1 MLQYYCGDYM
11 TKHEVL
17 AYCSQIMNCDI
28 HYIDEVLPNFNR
40 DNFLEDI
47 LKIINELK
55 LNYNAMLELKISENS
70 DEFDRDLAELR
81 YKIEHIENK
90 FFKEHNLN
98 LNSNNIAI
106 FAKSENGKAYFLNDL
121 KKIPSEVYD
130 EVLKTINLFLSGQ
143 RNAEDKVKIL
153 KNNDNFVRP
162 VFEFKGFQVR
172 IFATRLK
179 ENVFCIFGVAIKKA
193 DYDKKIYTN
202 FSRRLS
208 GLVSDGV
215 LDDYI
220 NRLSNAS
227 LRTDLIIENNQ
238 ILEDI
243 LNHLKNKGKD
253 KDENKD
259 EDDIELLFSDE
270 YYDVEGGMESIL
282 EEKAIEENK
291 DDGFSDLENNTVDVS
306 SDSILAKEDTGISS
320 VEDVVNIKVMPELLS
335 GKKYKVRR
343 ETILKDYIRSNIMIM
358 NFDELLNVVKVV
370 SFINFER
377 AIKYHVSIPN
387 VPEVSFEEKSVAVKR
402 GRKPMKETPFIN
414 YIKTSIVKF
423 SCDELLRVKNCILD
437 LNIDKAIGE
446 IYDKMLIM
454 PKHQLDRFILENYP
468 SDDIGEK
475 RK

>member
-1 MLQYYCGDYM
+1 M
-11 TKHEVL
+11 TEQEVL
-17 AYCSQIMNCDI
+17 AYCKQIMDCDI
-28 HYIDEVLPNFNR
+28 HYIDESLPSFKR
-40 DNFLEDI
+40 DDFLVDL
-47 LKIINELK
+47 LKIVNELK
-55 LNYNAMLELKISENS
+55 LNYNVMLELKHSENS
-70 DEFDRDLAELR
+70 DEFDDDLAKLK
-81 YKIEHIENK
+81 YKIKYIENK
-90 FFKEHNLN
+90 FLKEHN

-106 FAKSENGKAYFLNDL
+106 FAKSENGKPYFLNDL

-130 EVLKTINLFLSGQ
+130 EVLKTVNLFLSGQ
-143 RNAEDKVKIL
+143 RFGEDKVKIL

-162 VFEFKGFQVR
+162 VFEYKGFQVR

-179 ENVFCIFGVAIKKA
+179 ENVFCVFGVTIKKD

-208 GLVSDGV
+208 GLVFDGV

-220 NRLSNAS
+220 NRLSNVS
-227 LRTDLIIENNQ
+227 LRNDLIIENNQ

-243 LNHLKNKGKD
+243 LNNLNKG
-253 KDENKD
+253 

-282 EEKAIEENK
+282 EEEAIEENK
-291 DDGFSDLENNTVDVS
+291 GDDNTVDVS

-320 VEDVVNIKVMPELLS
+320 IKDVVNIKVMPELLS

-387 VPEVSFEEKSVAVKR
+387 VPEVSFEAKPVAVKR
-402 GRKPMKETPFIN
+402 GRKPMKETPFRN

-437 LNIDKAIGE
+437 LNIDKSIGE
-446 IYDKMLIM
+446 VYDKMMIV
-454 PKHQLDRFILENYP
+454 PKHQLDRFILENYT